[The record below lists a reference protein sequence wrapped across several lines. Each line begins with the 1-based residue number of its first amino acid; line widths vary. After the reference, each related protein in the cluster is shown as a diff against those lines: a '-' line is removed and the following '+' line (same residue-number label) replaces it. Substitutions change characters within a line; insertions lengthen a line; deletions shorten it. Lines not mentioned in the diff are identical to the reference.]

1 MPGVNR
7 EALAAITDAVLM
19 AIRQELQVYDKK
31 VDQKILRIRIGGDAL
46 KPGAVDAAALA
57 QGAVSAG
64 NVSGLDTVVK
74 DEVSR
79 AEITVGQITNLN
91 ATVAQI
97 ADVQIKNAD
106 IDFAQINGVAAGTVI
121 TAEMVGDKVYI
132 KNLKVDDATI
142 VSLAAGELLI
152 KGKDGRMYALTVGVD
167 GSIVAEPKYIV
178 NDDVGDLSVD
188 AGQKLIAGSVT
199 AECLAAGSVTT
210 DKLLAGSVTAGK
222 LAANSV
228 TAGKIEAG
236 AITVSHLAADVGKEL
251 NISSNKAIVG
261 LVTEEKL
268 TTEMEAMSSDISGS
282 VQALEG
288 MIVDADG
295 RLTALGQALEEKAD
309 ADTVVNLS
317 TQLKQS
323 ADSITAVISQMTKI
337 EGDQAAADKVLA
349 EYQLTFRIDAQGVTI
364 GKSTSP
370 FDVRID
376 NQRMSFR
383 ENGQE
388 IAYISNQT
396 LHIQEAEVEDQ
407 LKIGTYSLQRM
418 EDGSLGLMVV

>member
-31 VDQKILRIRIGGDAL
+31 VDQKILRIRIGADAL

-64 NVSGLDTVVK
+64 NVSGLGTVVK
-74 DEVSR
+74 EEVSR

-210 DKLLAGSVTAGK
+210 EKLLAGSVTAGK

-251 NISSNKAIVG
+251 NLSSNQSITGIVSQEVKDAIGFRVEVVATSNVLSSEIPSTVLTARVWG
-261 LVTEEKL
+261 GKQEVTETLPADRFAWVRVTSDKVADEMWNAAHKGVKQITL
-268 TTEMEAMSSDISGS
+268 TTRDVASSATYRCNIT
-282 VQALEG
+282 
-288 MIVDADG
+288 DG
-295 RLTALGQALEEKAD
+295 K
-309 ADTVVNLS
+309 
-317 TQLKQS
+317 
-323 ADSITAVISQMTKI
+323 
-337 EGDQAAADKVLA
+337 
-349 EYQLTFRIDAQGVTI
+349 
-364 GKSTSP
+364 
-370 FDVRID
+370 
-376 NQRMSFR
+376 
-383 ENGQE
+383 
-388 IAYISNQT
+388 
-396 LHIQEAEVEDQ
+396 
-407 LKIGTYSLQRM
+407 
-418 EDGSLGLMVV
+418 